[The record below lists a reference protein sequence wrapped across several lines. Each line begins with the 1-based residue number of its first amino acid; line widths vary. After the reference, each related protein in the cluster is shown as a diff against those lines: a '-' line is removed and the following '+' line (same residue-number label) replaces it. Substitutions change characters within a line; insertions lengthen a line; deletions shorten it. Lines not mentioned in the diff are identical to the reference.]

1 MKIATAV
8 ALIKHGY
15 VAGVGRH
22 PGLVLDSPA
31 AEEMPEEDL
40 AILMKALVEVA
51 EQADMQIFVGTR
63 NAGPLLTLLPKA
75 NRRVAAGDTY
85 LW

>member
-1 MKIATAV
+1 M
-8 ALIKHGY
+8 
-15 VAGVGRH
+15 
-22 PGLVLDSPA
+22 LDSPA

-40 AILMKALVEVA
+40 AILMAELVEVA

-63 NAGPLLTLLPKA
+63 NARPLLDLLPEA
-75 NRRVAAGDTY
+75 NRRVAVGDDY